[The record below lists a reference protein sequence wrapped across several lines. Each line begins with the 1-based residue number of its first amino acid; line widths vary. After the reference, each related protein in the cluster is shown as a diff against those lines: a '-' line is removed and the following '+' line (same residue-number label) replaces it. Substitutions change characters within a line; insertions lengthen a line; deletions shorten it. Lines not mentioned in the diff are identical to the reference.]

1 MSVKLYIGNKNYS
14 SWSMRP
20 WLCLKK
26 AGIAFEEEVIPLD
39 APGFKEKILSIS
51 AAGTVPILV
60 VDGVVVTES
69 LAIAEWAAEQNS
81 TLWPSDSLV
90 RAAASLMH
98 AGFSELRKHCSMN
111 IRAKSTREVPAS
123 AMEDAARIDAFWNV
137 WLEKYSSPEKPFLFG
152 EWSIADAFYAPVV
165 TRFQTFSIPRSQRA
179 QSYIEAMEAETN
191 FKIWSQAAAKE
202 EWKIE
207 WADADLS

>member
-1 MSVKLYIGNKNYS
+1 
-14 SWSMRP
+14 MRP

-39 APGFKEKILSIS
+39 VPGFKEKILSIS

-90 RAAASLMH
+90 RAEARAAASLMH

-111 IRAKSTREVPAS
+111 IRAKSTRETPAS
-123 AMEDAARIDAFWNV
+123 ALKDAARIDAFWNV

-179 QSYIEAMEAETN
+179 QSYIEAMEAEAN